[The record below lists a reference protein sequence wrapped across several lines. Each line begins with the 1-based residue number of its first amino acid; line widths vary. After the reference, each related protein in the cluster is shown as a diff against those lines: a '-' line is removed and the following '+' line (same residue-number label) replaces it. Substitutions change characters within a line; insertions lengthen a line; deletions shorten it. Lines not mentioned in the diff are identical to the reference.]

1 MGLQT
6 LYTAATG
13 MDALQTKLDTIAN
26 NLANVNTTGF
36 KQDRCNFEDLFY
48 RNEILPGNQDSAG
61 QFTPTGIHVGL
72 GTRVQ
77 SVQADFTQGAFEQTN
92 RPLDWSIVGDGLFQ
106 VTDPSG
112 QILYTRA
119 GNFGVNANGQ
129 IVTSSASDGRLLE
142 PAITI
147 PQDTVG
153 IVVSP
158 EGLVSVQQAGTPQ
171 LQQVGQIQLARFVN
185 PQGLLKLG
193 QNLFQETVSSGPPL
207 QGNPGTVG
215 LGQIQQNSLENSNV
229 NPVSQL
235 IDLITTQRAFEL
247 NSQVVQTGDQ
257 ILQLISNLRR
267 A

>member
-1 MGLQT
+1 MKT
-6 LYTAATG
+6 CSIAT
-13 MDALQTKLDTIAN
+13 K
-26 NLANVNTTGF
+26 F
-36 KQDRCNFEDLFY
+36 C
-48 RNEILPGNQDSAG
+48 PGNQDSAG
-61 QFTPTGIHVGL
+61 QYTPTGIHVGL
-72 GTRVQ
+72 GVRVE
-77 SVQADFTQGAFEQTN
+77 SVQADFAQGAFEQTN
-92 RPLDWSIVGDGLFQ
+92 RPLDWAIVGDGLFQ

-193 QNLFQETVSSGPPL
+193 ENLFQETVSSGPPL

-215 LGQIQQNSLENSNV
+215 LGQIRQNALENSNV
-229 NPVSQL
+229 NPVNQL

-257 ILQLISNLRR
+257 VLQLISNLRR
-267 A
+267 F

>member
-13 MDALQTKLDTIAN
+13 MDALQTKLDVIAN
-26 NLANVNTTGF
+26 NLANVNTVGF
-36 KQDRCNFEDLFY
+36 KQDRANFEDLMY
-48 RNEILPGNQDSAG
+48 VNPVLPGNQDSAG
-61 QFTPTGIHVGL
+61 QFTPTGIHIGL

-77 SVQADFTQGAFEQTN
+77 SVQADFAQGAFEQTN
-92 RPLDWSIVGDGLFQ
+92 RQLDWAIVGDGLFQ

-119 GNFGVNANGQ
+119 GNFSVNANGN
-129 IVTSSASDGRLLE
+129 IVMASASDGRLLE

-158 EGLVSVQQAGTPQ
+158 EGLVSVQQAGSPA
-171 LQQVGQIQLARFVN
+171 LQQVGQIQLARFIN

-193 QNLFQETVSSGPPL
+193 ENLFQETVSSGPPL
-207 QGNPGTVG
+207 QGNPGSVG
-215 LGQIQQNSLENSNV
+215 IGLIRQNALENSNV
-229 NPVSQL
+229 NPVNQL
-235 IDLITTQRAFEL
+235 IDLITSQRAFEL

-267 A
+267 F

>member
-1 MGLQT
+1 
-6 LYTAATG
+6 

-48 RNEILPGNQDSAG
+48 RNEVLPGNQDSAG

-72 GTRVQ
+72 GVRVQ
-77 SVQADFTQGAFEQTN
+77 SVQADFAQGAFEQTN
-92 RPLDWSIVGDGLFQ
+92 RPLDWAIVGDGLFQ

-112 QILYTRA
+112 QILVHPGRKFRRECERANRHCRRPPMADCWSRPSPFRKTRWEL
-119 GNFGVNANGQ
+119 
-129 IVTSSASDGRLLE
+129 SSARKDWFRCSR
-142 PAITI
+142 PARR
-147 PQDTVG
+147 
-153 IVVSP
+153 S
-158 EGLVSVQQAGTPQ
+158 
-171 LQQVGQIQLARFVN
+171 LQQVGQIQLARFIN

-193 QNLFQETVSSGPPL
+193 ENLFQETVSSGPPL

-215 LGQIQQNSLENSNV
+215 LGQIRQNALENSNV
-229 NPVSQL
+229 NPVNQL

-257 ILQLISNLRR
+257 MLQLISNLRR
-267 A
+267 F

>member
-1 MGLQT
+1 M
-6 LYTAATG
+6 
-13 MDALQTKLDTIAN
+13 
-26 NLANVNTTGF
+26 
-36 KQDRCNFEDLFY
+36 
-48 RNEILPGNQDSAG
+48 
-61 QFTPTGIHVGL
+61 
-72 GTRVQ
+72 
-77 SVQADFTQGAFEQTN
+77 
-92 RPLDWSIVGDGLFQ
+92 
-106 VTDPSG
+106 TDPSG

-193 QNLFQETVSSGPPL
+193 ENLFQETVSSGPPL

-215 LGQIQQNSLENSNV
+215 LGQIRQNALENSNV
-229 NPVSQL
+229 NPVNQL

-257 ILQLISNLRR
+257 VLQLISNLRR
-267 A
+267 F

>member
-77 SVQADFTQGAFEQTN
+77 SVQSDFTQGAFEQTN

-193 QNLFQETVSSGPPL
+193 AESVPRNRFLRAAVAGKPRHRRSGTNPAELVGKL
-207 QGNPGTVG
+207 QRQPGESVDRFDHDATG
-215 LGQIQQNSLENSNV
+215 L
-229 NPVSQL
+229 
-235 IDLITTQRAFEL
+235 
-247 NSQVVQTGDQ
+247 
-257 ILQLISNLRR
+257 
-267 A
+267 